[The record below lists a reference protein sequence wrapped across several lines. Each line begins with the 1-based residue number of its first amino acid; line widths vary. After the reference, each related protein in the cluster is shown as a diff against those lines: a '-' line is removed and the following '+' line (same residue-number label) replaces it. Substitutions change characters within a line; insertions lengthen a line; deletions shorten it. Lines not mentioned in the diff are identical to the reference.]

1 MSVGSWRER
10 AKEIESEVYALYLAA
25 RDDRTPI
32 AAKALIWLIVAYAVS
47 PIDPIPDFIPGLG
60 YLDEVII
67 LPLGVRLVIRLIP
80 DSVLAESRQR
90 ADEEIDVGKARWIGL
105 GLTLLLWLI
114 LVLLVLRVFGI
125 YG

>member
-10 AKEIESEVYALYLAA
+10 ANEIESEVYALYLAA

-32 AAKALIWLIVAYAVS
+32 AAKALIMVLVAYAVS

-67 LPLGVRLVIRLIP
+67 LPLGVGLVIRLIP

-114 LVLLVLRVFGI
+114 LVIVVLRVFGI